1 MNIVQA
7 LDAALP
13 DLPERVI
20 RRDKPKL
27 DPRIITK
34 EHIENDRPIVIA
46 KVPGSEVVLR
56 FSPEQWKLIKLF
68 DGNRTYQEIADL
80 SEQETGVL
88 FDEESVREISSFL
101 AANSDFIYKTPLEK
115 NIILQQELRGQR
127 RKKRK
132 RFQVPDFTDIT
143 VQEWPNAD
151 RYISWLYPKLKFIF
165 TPWFVLLTLFSF
177 AVMLGMW
184 ADKFGEIWTD
194 SFEFYNFTSKSGTD
208 LLEFWIL
215 FASMAF
221 FHETAHGLTCKHF
234 GGNVEKMGFTLMY
247 FAPSFFCDASQVWI
261 YGGKWERIAT
271 AIAGIWIDLI
281 LCVIATVI
289 WWGTATGMVLHDL
302 AYKVMM
308 VTGIGVSLLN
318 LNPLIKLDGY
328 LIFCELIHEPDLKER
343 TTVYL
348 STIVRKH
355 IFHLPAE
362 VEYVPRQ
369 RRPFYVVFAIL
380 SGLYGYLLLS
390 FLMVL
395 SFHILQAYTP
405 DWAFVPAIAIGYWV
419 FKSRIKMLVRFMRIV
434 YLDKKE
440 RMKAWLTRPRIAV
453 LSGVALLVLL
463 VPIWPD
469 FVAARFV
476 LEPVHAARIHAA
488 VAGRVTRVLAREGQ
502 SVTAGQTLVELNNS
516 QLESAAA
523 GANADLHVASDQ
535 VNSALLRDDDFGPA
549 EYKRRE
555 MAERSHGIA
564 GQVALLQISSPIT
577 GVLLTPRLDDLLG
590 AYVESGA
597 EIAAVADPSSMTARI
612 YLPEFGMR
620 DIRLG
625 SEVRLLPD
633 SYSNPLTATL
643 SAVAPASTTIEPGLI
658 PKDQLKGLAPPRF
671 YVGSALLRNPEK
683 LKEGEKLREG
693 MTGTAKIFVARRSI
707 AGLAWIF
714 VRDLVD
720 RRIW

>member
-13 DLPERVI
+13 ELPERVI

-27 DPRIITK
+27 DSRVITK
-34 EHIENDRPIVIA
+34 EHIENDRPVVIA

-56 FSPEQWKLIKLF
+56 FAPEQWKLIQLF
-68 DGNRTYQEIADL
+68 DGNRSYQEISDL
-80 SEQETGVL
+80 SEQATGVL
-88 FDEESVREISSFL
+88 FDEDGVREIAGFL
-101 AANSDFIYKTPLEK
+101 ANNTDFIYKTPLEK

-143 VQEWPNAD
+143 IKEWPNAD
-151 RYISWLYPKLKFIF
+151 SYISRLYPKLKFIY

-177 AVMLGMW
+177 AVMLWMW

-194 SFEFYNFTSKSGTD
+194 SFQFYNFTAKSGSD

-215 FASMAF
+215 FAAMAF

-289 WWGTATGMVLHDL
+289 WWGTATGMVVHDI

-343 TTVYL
+343 TTTYL
-348 STIVRKH
+348 SGIIRKN

-362 VEYVPRQ
+362 VEYVPR
-369 RRPFYVVFAIL
+369 RHRPFYIIYAIL

-395 SFHILQAYTP
+395 TFHILHAYTP

-419 FKSRIKMLVRFMRIV
+419 FKSRIKMLVRFMKIV
-434 YLDKKE
+434 YLDKRE
-440 RMKAWLTRPRIAV
+440 RVKAWLKGPRIAV
-453 LSGVALLVLL
+453 LAGIALLVVLL
-463 VPIWPD
+463 PVWPD
-469 FVAARFV
+469 FVAGRFV
-476 LEPVHAARIHAA
+476 LEPVHKASIHAE

-502 SVTAGQTLVELNNS
+502 SVAAGQPLVELSNLS
-516 QLESAAA
+516 LESAAA
-523 GANADLHVASDQ
+523 GAAADLHVASDQ
-535 VNSALLRDDDFGPA
+535 VNLALLRYGDFGPA
-549 EYKRRE
+549 ESGRRE
-555 MAERSHGIA
+555 MAERDQTLA
-564 GQVALLQISSPIT
+564 GQMALLRVTSPIP
-577 GVLLTPRLDDLLG
+577 GVVATPRLEDLLG
-590 AYVESGA
+590 AYLESGE
-597 EIAAVADPSSMTARI
+597 EIAEVADFSTMTARI
-612 YLPEFGMR
+612 YIAEFGMR
-620 DIRLG
+620 DVRLG
-625 SEVRLLPD
+625 TQVRLQPESLAL
-633 SYSNPLTATL
+633 PLTATL
-643 SAVAPASTTIEPGLI
+643 SAVAPASSTVEPGLV
-658 PKDQLKGLAPPRF
+658 PQDQLKGITPPRF
-671 YVGSALLRNPEK
+671 YIGSALLTNP
-683 LKEGEKLREG
+683 GTLREG
-693 MTGTAKIFVARRSI
+693 LTGTAKIFVTRRSI
-707 AGLAWIF
+707 AGFAWIF
-714 VRDLVD
+714 VHDLVD
-720 RRIW
+720 RRLW

>member
-13 DLPERVI
+13 ELPERVI

-27 DPRIITK
+27 DSRVITK
-34 EHIENDRPIVIA
+34 EHIEHDRPIVIA

-56 FSPEQWKLIKLF
+56 FSPEQWKLIQLF
-68 DGNRTYQEIADL
+68 DGTRSYKEISDL
-80 SEQETGVL
+80 SVQQTGVL
-88 FDEESVREISSFL
+88 FDEDGVREMASFL
-101 AANSDFIYKTPLEK
+101 ADNTDFIYKTPLER
-115 NIILQQELRGQR
+115 NIILKQELRGQR

-132 RFQVPDFTDIT
+132 RFQIPDFTDIT

-151 RYISWLYPKLKFIF
+151 RYISWLYPRLKFIY

-194 SFEFYNFTSKSGTD
+194 SFEFYNFTAKSGAD

-215 FASMAF
+215 FASLAF

-247 FAPSFFCDASQVWI
+247 FGPSFFCDASQVWI

-289 WWGTATGMVLHDL
+289 WWGTATGMVIHDI

-308 VTGIGVSLLN
+308 VSGIGVSLLN

-328 LIFCELIHEPDLKER
+328 LIFCELVHEPDLKER
-343 TTVYL
+343 TTAYL
-348 STIVRKH
+348 SAIVRKN

-362 VEYVPRQ
+362 VEYVPRR
-369 RRPFYVVFAIL
+369 RRPFYVIYAIL
-380 SGLYGYLLLS
+380 SGMYGYLLLS

-405 DWAFVPAIAIGYWV
+405 DWAFLPAIAIGYWV

-440 RMKAWLTRPRIAV
+440 RLKAWLTGQRIAL
-453 LSGVALLVLL
+453 LSGVTLLVLL
-463 VPIWPD
+463 LPIWPD
-469 FVAARFV
+469 FVAGRFV
-476 LEPVHAARIHAA
+476 LEPVHKAQIRTA
-488 VAGRVTRVLAREGQ
+488 VAGRVTRVLIGEGQ
-502 SVTAGQTLVELNNS
+502 SVAVGQPLVELS
-516 QLESAAA
+516 SLQLESAAA
-523 GANADLHVASDQ
+523 SASADLRDASDR
-535 VNSALLRDDDFGPA
+535 VNLALVRDGDLGPA
-549 EYKRRE
+549 EYQRQE
-555 MAERSHGIA
+555 MAERSRTLVN
-564 GQVALLQISSPIT
+564 QLALLRITSPIP
-577 GVLLTPRLDDLLG
+577 GVVVTPRLDDLLG
-590 AYVESGA
+590 EYLESGA
-597 EIAAVADPSSMTARI
+597 AIAEVSDPSTMAARI

-620 DIRLG
+620 DIHLG

-633 SYSNPLTATL
+633 SYSEPLTAML
-643 SAVAPASTTIEPGLI
+643 SAVAPASTSIEPGLV
-658 PKDQLKGLAPPRF
+658 PSDQLKGITPPRF
-671 YVGSALLRNPEK
+671 YVGSALLTNA
-683 LKEGEKLREG
+683 GELRQG
-693 MTGTAKIFVARRSI
+693 MTGTAKIFVAHRSI

-714 VRDLVD
+714 VHDLVD

>member
-13 DLPERVI
+13 DMPERVI
-20 RRDKPKL
+20 RRDTPKL
-27 DPRIITK
+27 DPRVITK

-56 FSPEQWKLIKLF
+56 FSPEQWKLIQLF
-68 DGNRTYQEIADL
+68 DGNRSYKEISDL
-80 SEQETGVL
+80 SLFETGVL
-88 FDEESVREISSFL
+88 FDEDSVREIASFL
-101 AANSDFIYKTPLEK
+101 ASNSDFIYKSPLER
-115 NIILQQELRGQR
+115 NIMLKQELRGQR
-127 RKKRK
+127 RKKLK

-143 VQEWPNAD
+143 VKEWPNAD
-151 RYISWLYPKLKFIF
+151 RYISWLYPKLKFIY

-194 SFEFYNFTSKSGTD
+194 SFEFYNFTAKSGTD

-289 WWGTATGMVLHDL
+289 WWGTATGMVVHDI

-343 TTVYL
+343 TTAYL
-348 STIVRKH
+348 SGIVRKN
-355 IFHLPAE
+355 IFRLPAE
-362 VEYVPRQ
+362 VEYVPRR
-369 RRPFYVVFAIL
+369 RRPFYIIYAIL

-405 DWAFVPAIAIGYWV
+405 EWAFVPAVAIGYWV

-440 RMKAWLTRPRIAV
+440 RVHAWLAGPRLAV
-453 LSGVALLVLL
+453 LSGVVVLLVLL
-463 VPIWPD
+463 PVWPD

-476 LEPVHAARIHAA
+476 LEPVHKDGIHAEA
-488 VAGRVTRVLAREGQ
+488 SGRVTRVLVREGQ
-502 SVTAGQTLVELNNS
+502 SVAAGQPLVELSNL
-516 QLESAAA
+516 QLASAAA
-523 GANADLHVASDQ
+523 RADAALHTASHQ
-535 VNSALLRDDDFGPA
+535 VNLALLHYGDLGPA
-549 EYKRRE
+549 EHKRQE
-555 MAERSHGIA
+555 MAERNRGLAH
-564 GQVALLQISSPIT
+564 QVALLQISSPIS
-577 GVLLTPRLDDLLG
+577 GIVVTPRLDDLLG
-590 AYVESGA
+590 TYLESGA
-597 EIAAVADPSSMTARI
+597 EIAEVADPSSMTARI
-612 YLPEFGMR
+612 YIPEFAMR
-620 DIRLG
+620 DVHLG
-625 SEVRLLPD
+625 SQVRLLPE
-633 SYSNPLTATL
+633 SATVPLTATL
-643 SAVAPASTTIEPGLI
+643 SALAPASSYAEPGLI
-658 PKDQLKGLAPPRF
+658 PKDQLKGIAPPRF
-671 YVGSALLRNPEK
+671 YVGSAFLTNAGN
-683 LKEGEKLREG
+683 LKEG
-693 MTGTAKIFVARRSI
+693 MTGAAKIFVSRRSI

-714 VRDLVD
+714 FRDLAD
-720 RRIW
+720 RRVW

>member
-13 DLPERVI
+13 ELPERLI

-27 DPRIITK
+27 DSRVITK

-56 FSPEQWKLIKLF
+56 FAPEQWKLIQLF
-68 DGNRTYQEIADL
+68 DGNRSYQEISDL
-80 SEQETGVL
+80 SVQETGVL
-88 FDEESVREISSFL
+88 FDEESVREITSFL
-101 AANSDFIYKTPLEK
+101 ADKTDFIYKTPLEK
-115 NIILQQELRGQR
+115 NIILKQELRGQR

-132 RFQVPDFTDIT
+132 RFQVPDFTDI
-143 VQEWPNAD
+143 VVKEWPNAD
-151 RYISWLYPKLKFIF
+151 RYISQLYPKLKFIY

-177 AVMLGMW
+177 AVMLWMW

-194 SFEFYNFTSKSGTD
+194 SFQFYNFTAKSGTD

-215 FASMAF
+215 FAFMAF

-289 WWGTATGMVLHDL
+289 WWGTATGMVIHDI

-328 LIFCELIHEPDLKER
+328 LIFSELIHEPDLKEK
-343 TTVYL
+343 TTAYL
-348 STIVRKH
+348 SGIVRKN

-362 VEYVPRQ
+362 VEYVPRR
-369 RRPFYVVFAIL
+369 RRPFYVIYAIL

-405 DWAFVPAIAIGYWV
+405 EWAFVPAIAIGYWV
-419 FKSRIKMLVRFMRIV
+419 FKSRIKMLVRFMKIV

-440 RMKAWLTRPRIAV
+440 RVRAWLKWPRVAA
-453 LSGVALLVLL
+453 LSGVALLVVFLP
-463 VPIWPD
+463 VWPD
-469 FVAARFV
+469 FVAGRFV
-476 LEPVHAARIHAA
+476 LEPAHKAWIRAE

-502 SVTAGQTLVELNNS
+502 SVAAGQPLVELSNL
-516 QLESAAA
+516 QLQSAAA
-523 GANADLHVASDQ
+523 GAAADLRAASDQ
-535 VNSALLRDDDFGPA
+535 VNVALLRYGDYGPA
-549 EYKRRE
+549 EYKRQG
-555 MAERSHGIA
+555 MAEQSGTLA
-564 GQVALLQISSPIT
+564 GQLALLRVTSPIP
-577 GVLLTPRLDDLLG
+577 GVVVTPRLDDLLG
-590 AYVESGA
+590 AYLESGA
-597 EIAAVADPSSMTARI
+597 EIAEVADPSTMTARI
-612 YLPEFGMR
+612 YIAEFGMR
-620 DIRLG
+620 DVRIG
-625 SEVRLLPD
+625 SQVRLRPE
-633 SYSNPLTATL
+633 SRAVPLTATL
-643 SAVAPASTTIEPGLI
+643 SAVAPASAPVEPGLI
-658 PKDQLKGLAPPRF
+658 PEDQLKGITPPRF
-671 YVGSALLRNPEK
+671 YIGRALLTNPGT
-683 LKEGEKLREG
+683 LKEG
-693 MTGTAKIFVARRSI
+693 MTGTAKIFVTRRSI
-707 AGLAWIF
+707 AGFAWIF
-714 VRDLVD
+714 VHDLVD
-720 RRIW
+720 RRVW

>member
-13 DLPERVI
+13 ELPERVI

-27 DPRIITK
+27 DSRVITK

-56 FSPEQWKLIKLF
+56 FAPEQWKLIQLF
-68 DGNRTYQEIADL
+68 DGNRSYQEISDL
-80 SEQETGVL
+80 SVQETGVL
-88 FDEESVREISSFL
+88 FDEEGVREIASFL
-101 AANSDFIYKTPLEK
+101 ADNTDFIYKTPLEK
-115 NIILQQELRGQR
+115 NIILKQQLRGQR

-132 RFQVPDFTDIT
+132 RYQVPDFTDIT
-143 VQEWPNAD
+143 VKEWPNAD
-151 RYISWLYPKLKFIF
+151 HYISWLYPKLKFIYR
-165 TPWFVLLTLFSF
+165 PWFVLLTLFSF
-177 AVMLGMW
+177 AVMLWMW

-194 SFEFYNFTSKSGTD
+194 SFQFYNFTSKSGTD

-289 WWGTATGMVLHDL
+289 WWGTATGMVIHDI

-328 LIFCELIHEPDLKER
+328 LIFCELIHEPDLKEK
-343 TTVYL
+343 TTAYL
-348 STIVRKH
+348 SASVRKH

-362 VEYVPRQ
+362 VEYVPRR
-369 RRPFYVVFAIL
+369 RRPFYVIYAIL

-395 SFHILQAYTP
+395 TFHILQAYTP
-405 DWAFVPAIAIGYWV
+405 EWAFAPAIAIGYWV
-419 FKSRIKMLVRFMRIV
+419 FKSRIKMLVRFMKIV

-440 RMKAWLTRPRIAV
+440 RMRSWLKGPRVAA
-453 LSGVALLVLL
+453 LSGVAILVVLL
-463 VPIWPD
+463 PVLPD
-469 FVAARFV
+469 SVAGRFV
-476 LEPVHAARIHAA
+476 LEPTQKARIHAG
-488 VAGRVTRVLAREGQ
+488 VAGRVTRVLVQEGQ
-502 SVTAGQTLVELNNS
+502 SVTAGQPLVELSNLP
-516 QLESAAA
+516 LESAAA
-523 GANADLHVASDQ
+523 GAAADLHVASDQ
-535 VNSALLRDDDFGPA
+535 VNLALLRYRDFGPA
-549 EYKRRE
+549 EYKRQG
-555 MAERSHGIA
+555 MAEQHRALA
-564 GQVALLQISSPIT
+564 GQVALLRVTSPIP
-577 GVLLTPRLDDLLG
+577 GVVATPRLDDLLG
-590 AYVESGA
+590 TYLESGA
-597 EIAAVADPSSMTARI
+597 EIAEVADPSTMTARI
-612 YLPEFGMR
+612 YIAEFGMR
-620 DIRLG
+620 NVRLG
-625 SEVRLLPD
+625 SKVRLHLE
-633 SYSNPLTATL
+633 SLAVPLTATL
-643 SAVAPASTTIEPGLI
+643 AALAPASTPPEPGLI
-658 PKDQLKGLAPPRF
+658 PEDQLKGIAPPRF
-671 YVGSALLRNPEK
+671 YIGSTLLTNPGT
-683 LKEGEKLREG
+683 LKEG
-693 MTGTAKIFVARRSI
+693 MTGTAKIFVTRRSI
-707 AGLAWIF
+707 AGFAWIF
-714 VRDLVD
+714 VHDLVD